1 MARQARSLAGK
12 IVAITGGGRGIGAAT
27 AAALVREGAK
37 VAIGD
42 LDLDVAERT
51 AAGLHDAGRA
61 AAEPDDAEPDD
72 AEPAAEPDDAGR
84 DGAEVNAVAFPL
96 DVTNR
101 AGFTKFLEEVE
112 GRLGP
117 IDVLINNAG
126 IMPLGRFEDES
137 DSSTTR
143 QLEINLHGVIHGTR
157 EAVKRMRPRGSGHI
171 VNIASAAGK
180 AGFPGAATYCATKHG
195 VVGLS
200 EAVRGE
206 LRGSGIDLSVVMPAI
221 VRTELAAGLKEARFF
236 KSVEVGDVAEAI
248 VRTLRKPRFEVF
260 VPASLDAMNR
270 LTRLLPRP
278 VAEWIVR
285 SLKGDQVLYDAEHE
299 ARKDYEARAAA
310 SAPTADR
317 EIAG

>member
-1 MARQARSLAGK
+1 MAQPRSLAGK
-12 IVAITGGGRGIGAAT
+12 VVAITGGGRGIGAAT
-27 AAALVREGAK
+27 AAALAREGAK

-42 LDLDVAERT
+42 LDLDVAQRT
-51 AAGLHDAGRA
+51 ADEL
-61 AAEPDDAEPDD
+61 
-72 AEPAAEPDDAGR
+72 
-84 DGAEVNAVAFPL
+84 GATAFPL
-96 DVTNR
+96 DVTDR
-101 AGFTKFLEEVE
+101 TGFTKFLEEVE

-117 IDVLINNAG
+117 VDVLINNAG

-137 DSSTTR
+137 DRSTTHL
-143 QLEINLHGVIHGTR
+143 LEINLHGVIHGTR
-157 EAVKRMRPRGSGHI
+157 EAIRRMRPRGSGHI

-200 EAVRGE
+200 EAVRME
-206 LRGSGIDLSVVMPAI
+206 LRGSGVDLSVVLPAI

-236 KSVEVGDVAEAI
+236 KSVEATDVAEAI
-248 VRTLRKPRFEVF
+248 VKTLRRPKFEVY

-270 LTRLLPRP
+270 ITRLLPRS

-285 SLKGDQVLYDAEHE
+285 ALKGDQVLFGAEHA

-310 SAPTADR
+310 SAPTTDR